1 MNWTDL
7 PFAGFLLVLSG
18 LMLFW
23 HMASWKEVSRSDLP
37 AAAFEF
43 HYRRHRRRS
52 LASALIGFVG
62 LAIICGMWVGD
73 GWQPIAYWSVVAII
87 VLWIACLAM
96 ADLSIPTK
104 CCGKSTR
111 ITSPNKQHYWL
122 KPNECGATRTK
133 KRSLGDRLVK
143 RPNAIQRTGDH

>member
-7 PFAGFLLVLSG
+7 PFAVFLLVLSS

-96 ADLSIPTK
+96 ADLSHTNQMLRQINTHHVAEQTALLAEAK
-104 CCGKSTR
+104 RMRT
-111 ITSPNKQHYWL
+111 TE
-122 KPNECGATRTK
+122 NEETFAR
-133 KRSLGDRLVK
+133 
-143 RPNAIQRTGDH
+143 